1 MNKAQGKYINKQEQL
16 INEQIKTVRTN
27 ITFNISENENSVY
40 MVTSSKQGEGK
51 TFISKNLAQSLAD
64 AKYKVLIIDADM
76 RKPNLHKRFQ
86 ITNSYGLSN
95 VISQQIT
102 LNDAIIYDELNNIDV
117 LTAGTNPPNPS
128 ELLDSKQ
135 FKDLLFSI
143 KKEYDYIIIDTPPI
157 LPVTDALVLGKIV
170 DKTILIV
177 NSKTTSSDIVIEGKE
192 RLDNLS
198 IPIFG
203 VVLNQVKADKISGYY

>member
-40 MVTSSKQGEGK
+40 MVTSSKKGEGK

-76 RKPNLHKRFQ
+76 RKPKLHKRFQ

-203 VVLNQVKADKISGYY
+203 VVLNQVKADKISDYY

>member
-1 MNKAQGKYINKQEQL
+1 MKKAQDKYINEQEQL
-16 INEQIKTVRTN
+16 INEQIKTLRTN
-27 ITFNISENENSVY
+27 ITFNINENENSVY

-51 TFISKNLAQSLAD
+51 TFVSKNLAQTLAN

-76 RKPNLHKRFQ
+76 RRPKLHKRFQ
-86 ITNSYGLSN
+86 IINSHGLSN
-95 VISQQIT
+95 VISRQIT
-102 LNDAIIYDELNNIDV
+102 FNDAIIYDEVNNIDV
-117 LTAGTNPPNPS
+117 LTAGVNPPNPS
-128 ELLDSKQ
+128 ELLASKQ

-157 LPVTDALVLGKIV
+157 LPVTDALVLGNIV

-177 NSKTTSSDIVIEGKE
+177 NSKTTSSDIVIEAKE

>member
-40 MVTSSKQGEGK
+40 MVTSSKKGEGK

-86 ITNSYGLSN
+86 IINSYGLSN

-157 LPVTDALVLGKIV
+157 LPVTDALVLGNIV

-177 NSKTTSSDIVIEGKE
+177 NSKTTSSDIVIEAKE

>member
-51 TFISKNLAQSLAD
+51 TFISKKLAQSLAD

-76 RKPNLHKRFQ
+76 RKPKLHKRFQ

-203 VVLNQVKADKISGYY
+203 VVLNQVKADKISSYY